1 MTSTITITHRAI
13 ILLNCLMITSA
24 FRAVRFHV
32 ATTTRWEQHPPRISG
47 AFFVNHRHSSHVNQP
62 TARFSTTTTTT
73 TTTTTNS
80 DESTATN
87 KEEDDGKFYRIKSTT
102 YTDNKYDLT
111 NKRNGLAGT
120 SYDPSSFEKQVY
132 EWWENSGCFNPDTSS
147 SSSSSDGKKKEPYV
161 LPMPPP
167 NVTGRLHMGHAIF
180 VALQDV
186 LARFHRM
193 RGKEVLWT
201 PGTDHAGIATQ
212 LQVSMW

>member
-1 MTSTITITHRAI
+1 MTSAITITHRAI

-32 ATTTRWEQHPPRISG
+32 ASTTRRQQHPPRIGG
-47 AFFVNHRHSSHVNQP
+47 AFFINHRHSSHVNQP
-62 TARFSTTTTTT
+62 TARFSTTTT
-73 TTTTTNS
+73 S
-80 DESTATN
+80 AESISTD
-87 KEEDDGKFYRIKSTT
+87 KKEDDGKLYRIKSTT
-102 YTDNKYDLT
+102 YSDNKYDLT

-147 SSSSSDGKKKEPYV
+147 NRSSDDGKKKEPYV

-212 LQVSMW
+212 LQVSMG